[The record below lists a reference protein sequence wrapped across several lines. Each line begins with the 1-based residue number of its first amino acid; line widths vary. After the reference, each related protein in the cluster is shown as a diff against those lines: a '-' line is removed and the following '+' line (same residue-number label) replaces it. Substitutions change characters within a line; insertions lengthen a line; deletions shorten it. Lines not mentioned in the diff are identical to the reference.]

1 MSSAELEQTADVI
14 AATAVASFGR
24 ASPSFLAPAWPASP
38 TCWRILDACPS
49 VKFPGCPRRRFRA
62 TRERWWRGPS
72 TQFRSSARA
81 DGFTSTKVVSP
92 AASVLLVRAFARI
105 GVKTL
110 ILTNAAGGLRRTF
123 RPGDLMLIGDHINLS
138 FQSVLAGPVVAGEER
153 FPDMSDP
160 YDPELRLLARDTAKS
175 LGIGLQEGVYAG
187 VLGPS
192 YETAAEIRMLERL
205 GADAVGMSTVPEIVA
220 ARANGLRC
228 LGFSLISNLAAG
240 METTPLT
247 HADVLAVAGRATAA
261 LGQLLK
267 TLVPRLQAG

>member
-1 MSSAELEQTADVI
+1 MTAAVVDPAADALRSLCGKIQPKVALVLGSGMADITDLVENLQRLPFGQIPGMPEAKVQGHSGEVI
-14 AATAVASFGR
+14 AGTLSSIPILCQSGR
-24 ASPSFLAPAWPASP
+24 VHLYEAGAPS
-38 TCWRILDACPS
+38 
-49 VKFPGCPRRRFRA
+49 
-62 TRERWWRGPS
+62 
-72 TQFRSSARA
+72 
-81 DGFTSTKVVSP
+81 
-92 AASVLLVRAFARI
+92 ASVLLVRAFARI

-110 ILTNAAGGLRRTF
+110 ILTNAAGGLRRTL

-138 FQSVLAGPVVAGEER
+138 FRSVLAGPVVADEER

-160 YDPELRLLARDTAKS
+160 YDPQLKLLARETAKG

-205 GADAVGMSTVPEIVA
+205 GADAVGMSTVPEVVA
-220 ARANGLRC
+220 ARANGMRC

-240 METTPLT
+240 LHAEPLT
-247 HADVLAVAGRATAA
+247 HSDVLSVAGRATAA

-267 TLVPRLQAG
+267 TLVPRL

>member
-1 MSSAELEQTADVI
+1 MTVGEVDRAADALRQLSGKLQPRVALVLGSGMAGITDLLENSRRLPFAEIPGMPEAKVQGHSGE
-14 AATAVASFGR
+14 AVAGTLNSIPLLCQSGR
-24 ASPSFLAPAWPASP
+24 VHLYEGGDPS
-38 TCWRILDACPS
+38 
-49 VKFPGCPRRRFRA
+49 
-62 TRERWWRGPS
+62 
-72 TQFRSSARA
+72 
-81 DGFTSTKVVSP
+81 
-92 AASVLLVRAFARI
+92 ASVLLVRAFAAI
-105 GVKTL
+105 GIKTL

-138 FQSVLAGPVVAGEER
+138 FRSVLAGPAVAGEER

-160 YDPELRLLARDTAKS
+160 YDPELKLLARETARS

-205 GADAVGMSTVPEIVA
+205 GADAVGMSTIPEVVA
-220 ARANGLRC
+220 ARASGVRC

-240 METTPLT
+240 MEMAPLS
-247 HADVLAVAGRATAA
+247 HADVLSVAGRATAA

-267 TLVPRLQAG
+267 TLVPRI

>member
-1 MSSAELEQTADVI
+1 VSSAELEQTADALRQLSGKLRPQVAVVLGSGMAGVTDLLENVRRLPFGEI
-14 AATAVASFGR
+14 SGMPAAKVQGHSGEVVAGTLDSVPVLCQSGR
-24 ASPSFLAPAWPASP
+24 VHLYE
-38 TCWRILDACPS
+38 
-49 VKFPGCPRRRFRA
+49 GG
-62 TRERWWRGPS
+62 E
-72 TQFRSSARA
+72 SS
-81 DGFTSTKVVSP
+81 
-92 AASVLLVRAFARI
+92 ASVLLVRAFARI
-105 GVKTL
+105 GIKTL

-123 RPGDLMLIGDHINLS
+123 RPGDLMLIGDHINFS
-138 FQSVLAGPVVAGEER
+138 FRSVLAGPVVAGEER

-160 YDPELRLLARDTAKS
+160 YDPELKLLARDSAKS

-240 METTPLT
+240 METTPLA
-247 HADVLAVAGRATAA
+247 HADVLAVAGRSTAA

-267 TLVPRLQAG
+267 MLVPRLQAG

>member
-1 MSSAELEQTADVI
+1 VSSAELEQAAD
-14 AATAVASFGR
+14 ALRQLSGELR
-24 ASPSFLAPAWPASP
+24 
-38 TCWRILDACPS
+38 PS
-49 VKFPGCPRRRFRA
+49 VAIVLGSGMAGITDLLENVRRLPFGEIPGMPEA
-62 TRERWWRGPS
+62 
-72 TQFRSSARA
+72 
-81 DGFTSTKVVSP
+81 KVQGHSGEVVAGTLNSIPVLCQSGRVHLYEGGEP

-138 FQSVLAGPVVAGEER
+138 FRSVLAGPVVAGEER

-160 YDPELRLLARDTAKS
+160 YDPELKLLARDSAKS

-247 HADVLAVAGRATAA
+247 HADVLAVAGRATAT

-267 TLVPRLQAG
+267 TLAPRLQTG

>member
-1 MSSAELEQTADVI
+1 VSLAALGQAADALRQLSGEL
-14 AATAVASFGR
+14 R
-24 ASPSFLAPAWPASP
+24 
-38 TCWRILDACPS
+38 PS
-49 VKFPGCPRRRFRA
+49 VAIVLGSGMAGITDLLENPRRLPFGEISGMPEA
-62 TRERWWRGPS
+62 
-72 TQFRSSARA
+72 
-81 DGFTSTKVVSP
+81 KVQGHSGDVVAGTLNSIP
-92 AASVLLVRAFARI
+92 VLCQSGRVHLYEGGEPGASVRLVRAFARI
-105 GVKTL
+105 GVRTL
-110 ILTNAAGGLRRTF
+110 VLTNAAGGLRRTF
-123 RPGDLMLIGDHINLS
+123 RPGDLMLIRDHLNLS
-138 FQSVLAGPVVAGEER
+138 FRSVLAGPVVAGEER

-160 YDPELRLLARDTAKS
+160 YDHELRLLARETAKS

-205 GADAVGMSTVPEIVA
+205 GADAVGMSTVPEILV

>member
-1 MSSAELEQTADVI
+1 MSSAELEQAADPLRQL
-14 AATAVASFGR
+14 TGDLRPKVAIVLGSGMAGISDLLENSRRLPFGEIPGMPDAKVQGHSGEVVVGTLKSIPVLCQSGR
-24 ASPSFLAPAWPASP
+24 VHLYEGGESP
-38 TCWRILDACPS
+38 
-49 VKFPGCPRRRFRA
+49 
-62 TRERWWRGPS
+62 
-72 TQFRSSARA
+72 
-81 DGFTSTKVVSP
+81 
-92 AASVLLVRAFARI
+92 ASVLLVRAFARI

-110 ILTNAAGGLRRTF
+110 VLTNAAGGLRRTF

-138 FQSVLAGPVVAGEER
+138 FRSVLAGPVVAGEER

-160 YDPELRLLARDTAKS
+160 YDPELKLLARDSAKS

>member
-1 MSSAELEQTADVI
+1 MSSAELEQAAD
-14 AATAVASFGR
+14 ALRQLSGELR
-24 ASPSFLAPAWPASP
+24 
-38 TCWRILDACPS
+38 PS
-49 VKFPGCPRRRFRA
+49 VAIVLGSGMAGITDLLENVRRLPFGGIPGMPEA
-62 TRERWWRGPS
+62 
-72 TQFRSSARA
+72 
-81 DGFTSTKVVSP
+81 KVQGHSGEVVAGTLNSIPVLCQSGRVHLYEGGEP
-92 AASVLLVRAFARI
+92 AASLLLVRAFARI

-138 FQSVLAGPVVAGEER
+138 FRSVLAGPVVAGEER

-160 YDPELRLLARDTAKS
+160 YDPELKLLARDSAKS

-220 ARANGLRC
+220 ARASGLRC

-267 TLVPRLQAG
+267 TLAPRLQAG